1 MCSNRLIIE
10 QSTIPPLNNSENDS
24 SPPNFVSARLN
35 TLTNISIFINWMQIG
50 MLRRIENI
58 DRCFHIFLGI
68 WMYWAIDCIHR
79 ATTKYIHLTA
89 AANQWNLEST
99 KMIQSILCYALV
111 ASEYNKLSRK
121 YHKMIE
127 MQVESKLFG
136 VCGSDMFVSILYLIL
151 IFIHT

>member
-1 MCSNRLIIE
+1 
-10 QSTIPPLNNSENDS
+10 
-24 SPPNFVSARLN
+24 
-35 TLTNISIFINWMQIG
+35 
-50 MLRRIENI
+50 
-58 DRCFHIFLGI
+58 
-68 WMYWAIDCIHR
+68 MYWAIDCIHR
-79 ATTKYIHLTA
+79 GTTKHIHLNA

-111 ASEYNKLSRK
+111 ALEYNKLSRK

-151 IFIHT
+151 ISIHMYCSTCLFLLTFICFYSTPCQF